1 MGNKTLT
8 IVVVAAAVVIFGA
21 GGYYIGSR
29 SSSRQAAGPGG
40 ANEPQASNFYA
51 VTADLKSRLDAN
63 PKDVDLVMRLADVY
77 FDAKQFSEAAEFYK
91 RALVLRPDDAEI
103 YNNLGLS
110 IHYLGNSA
118 EGLRYVNDGVSKN
131 PYHQRI
137 LLTKGF
143 ILAYGMG
150 DMGAA
155 KEAWEKARVI
165 NPDSQIGKA
174 ASEFL
179 AQTNA
184 QANRK

>member
-1 MGNKTLT
+1 MT
-8 IVVVAAAVVIFGA
+8 IVVVVAAIVIFGV
-21 GGYYIGSR
+21 GGYYVGSR
-29 SSSRQAAGPGG
+29 SSSRQAAGRGV
-40 ANEPQASNFYA
+40 ANEPQASNFNA

-77 FDAKQFSEAAEFYK
+77 FDAKQFTEAAEFYK
-91 RALVLRPDDAEI
+91 RALSLRPDDAEI

-110 IHYLGNSA
+110 IHYMGNSV
-118 EGLRYVNDGVSKN
+118 EGLRYVNDGVKKN

-143 ILAYGMG
+143 ILAYGLG

-184 QANRK
+184 RTNRK

>member
-1 MGNKTLT
+1 MT
-8 IVVVAAAVVIFGA
+8 IVVVIAAIVIFGA
-21 GGYYIGSR
+21 GGYYVGSR
-29 SSSRQAAGPGG
+29 SSSRQAVGRGV

-63 PKDVDLVMRLADVY
+63 PGDVDLVMRLADVY
-77 FDAKQFSEAAEFYK
+77 FEAKQFQEAAEFYK
-91 RALVLRPDDAEI
+91 RALGLRPDDAEI

-110 IHYLGNSA
+110 VHYLGNSA
-118 EGLRYVNDGVSKN
+118 EGLRYVNEGINKN

-143 ILAYGMG
+143 ILAYGLG

-184 QANRK
+184 RTDRK